1 MTQIAL
7 SSRKRSTRVVP
18 LWVYAIAA
26 IVTLAII
33 VGIVLVA
40 TQSLGLTSAAPAAF
54 KTVPVKQGLFESRV
68 VVRGDLQAVDNI
80 EIVCEVEGS
89 STITELAPE
98 GSFAKKGDILV
109 VLDSSAIR
117 QRLEDALI
125 DWQRQKADVTTA
137 EEMLEIQ
144 KSQNSANLEAAEV
157 ALQLA
162 QIEMTKYVEGVYP
175 GLLADANMSLEK
187 AETGLKTA
195 QDDLAQTRSL
205 FAKGFVTATE
215 IKTKELEVAAAQRDV
230 TKAKSDMEL
239 LVQYTHKA
247 DLATKK
253 NALAQAEQ
261 KLERTKRENSAN
273 ISQKSADLDA
283 KRSQLDVIE
292 RRVARYRE
300 QVDACTVRAPAD
312 GMVVYRNDS
321 SRDSVQIQ
329 EGASVRERQTMLR
342 LPDTSRMKVVL
353 KINESQISGLAIGQ
367 FATVRLNSIPAPL
380 MGTVAKISPI
390 ADSADRWMNP
400 DRRDYPVDVVLDET
414 PKGLKPGMSAQV
426 SILTTRI
433 ENAVSIPVG
442 ALYTVGNERF
452 AFEVNGETVTP
463 VKVQIGMT
471 NESDVQITSGLEPGK
486 NVMLLESGQGKILL
500 ERAGIKIAAP
510 VESAEPGKR
519 RRRGGPEQGNDA
531 TPPKPAVETPSGQTP
546 AAEKPAKPE
555 PAKKAAT

>member
-1 MTQIAL
+1 M
-7 SSRKRSTRVVP
+7 VP

-89 STITELAPE
+89 STITQLAPE
-98 GSFAKKGDILV
+98 GSFAKKGDVLV

-175 GLLADANMSLEK
+175 GLLADAKMALEK
-187 AETGLKTA
+187 AETGLKTT

-230 TKAKSDMEL
+230 TKAKSDMDL

-247 DLATKK
+247 DLATKR

-292 RRVARYRE
+292 RRVARLRE

-312 GMVVYRNDS
+312 GLVVYRNDS
-321 SRDSVQIQ
+321 GRDSVQIQ

-426 SILTTRI
+426 SILTNRI

-486 NVMLLESGQGKILL
+486 YVMLLESGQGKILL

-510 VESAEPGKR
+510 TESAEPGKR

-531 TPPKPAVETPSGQTP
+531 TAPKPPVETPSGQTP